1 MERNNGLPS
10 MTWTVIQYLFLS
22 YMNKGVKKANGKHQ
36 ESWRL
41 LHNPPDMLT
50 LQVLTQSNT
59 RLKISHMDAKKIE
72 KKKTEMLWSVKHQQK
87 CLFPLFIQRLI
98 YVPKTT
104 QLRYIVFFS
113 YFN

>member
-72 KKKTEMLWSVKHQQK
+72 KKNWDVVKCEASTKVSFPSVHSETHLRAKNNPTEVHSFF
-87 CLFPLFIQRLI
+87 FPLF
-98 YVPKTT
+98 
-104 QLRYIVFFS
+104 
-113 YFN
+113 